1 MTLKVYCDAN
11 IFLDYLK
18 ERRDN
23 IRPLHEFAFQFFSAG
38 WNCKFHLIISDW
50 LLEELSNHLTEK
62 QIESVLK
69 EFRDKNKLITVNEEE
84 GDRKKAKKISEHWK
98 DPLHA
103 ILANKSGADYLTTR
117 NMQDYNEEC
126 NKLIKIVFPEFLIG
140 PDF

>member
-11 IFLDYLK
+11 IFIDYL
-18 ERRDN
+18 EGRTDN

-50 LLEELSNHLTEK
+50 LLEELNNNLTEE

-69 EFRDKNKLITVNEEE
+69 EFRDKNKLIEIKEEQ
-84 GDRKKAKKISEHWK
+84 GDRRKARQISNHWQ

-103 ILANKSGADYLTTR
+103 ILANKAGADYLTTR
-117 NMQDYNEEC
+117 NMKDYNEEC
-126 NKLIKIVFPEFLIG
+126 NKLVNIRFPEFLIG
-140 PDF
+140 PDL